1 VGKKSSKTKTTTAP
15 PKWAVPHLQGAMGT
29 ISNTVGANQGNLDA
43 AAGQIRGFLP
53 GLGEQA
59 FGQNAG
65 LGAATNYGMDVIG
78 GKYLDEGNPYM
89 NQMASMARQNVAG
102 DINSMFS
109 KAGRAGSDS
118 HYQDLARG
126 MGEAEL
132 GLRYQ
137 NYGNERNAQTQAAGM
152 MPALNQ
158 SQYAG
163 IMPYLAAQ
171 QTAAGLPFTG
181 LQSLGMIGGL
191 TGGGGTQTGTQPGG
205 WGSGLLGAAAM
216 ALPFIPGISAREAK
230 TKIERIGE
238 WDGRGDGLG
247 KYRFAYKWEP
257 DTMLEGVMAD
267 EVSKLRPSALGP
279 IIRGY
284 QSVNYAMLE
293 AA

>member
-1 VGKKSSKTKTTTAP
+1 MGKKSSKSKTTNEP

-29 ISNTVGANQGNLDA
+29 ISNTVGANQGNLDQM
-43 AAGQIRGFLP
+43 AGQLRGFLP
-53 GLGEQA
+53 GLGQQA

-65 LGAATNYGMDVIG
+65 LGAATGYATDVLG
-78 GKYLDEGNPYM
+78 GKYLSEGNPYM
-89 NQMASMARQNVAG
+89 NDMAALARQNVAG

-118 HYQDLARG
+118 HYQDLAKG

-152 MPALNQ
+152 MPSLNA

-163 IMPYLAAQ
+163 IMPYLAAS

-181 LQSLGMIGGL
+181 IQNLGQIGGL
-191 TGGGGTQTGTQPGG
+191 MGGAGTTTQQQPGG
-205 WGSGLLGAAAM
+205 WGNALLGAAM
-216 ALPFIPGISAREAK
+216 LPFFPSERHTK
-230 TKIERIGE
+230 TDIVEDGA
-238 WDGRGDGLG
+238 WDDRGDGVKAYWFRYKNDPTKTL
-247 KYRFAYKWEP
+247 YR
-257 DTMLEGVMAD
+257 GVMVD
-267 EVSKLRPSALGP
+267 EVEQARPWALGP
-279 IIRGY
+279 TLSDGRRT
-284 QSVNYAMLE
+284 VNYAKLSE

>member
-1 VGKKSSKTKTTTAP
+1 MGKKSSKSKTTNAP

-29 ISNTVGANQGNLDA
+29 ISNTVNSNQGNLDQM
-43 AAGQIRGFLP
+43 AGDLRGFLP
-53 GLGEQA
+53 GLGAKA
-59 FGQNAG
+59 FGQDAG
-65 LGAATNYGMDVIG
+65 LGAATGYATDVLG
-78 GKYLDEGNPYM
+78 GKYLADGNPYM

-118 HYQDLARG
+118 HYQDLAKG

-152 MPALNQ
+152 MPSLNA

-171 QTAAGLPFTG
+171 QTAAGLPYTG
-181 LQSLGMIGGL
+181 IQNLGMIGGL
-191 TGGGGTQTGTQPGG
+191 TGGGGTQTQQQPGG
-205 WGSGLLGAAAM
+205 WGNAVLGAFGAAA
-216 ALPFIPGISAREAK
+216 PFIFSDPALK
-230 TKIERIGE
+230 TNMERIGD
-238 WDGRGDGLG
+238 WDDKGDGLG
-247 KYRFAYKWEP
+247 RWRFAYKRCP
-257 DTMLEGVMAD
+257 DVMLEGVMAD
-267 EVSKLRPSALGP
+267 EVESLRPWALGP
-279 IIRGY
+279 TVQGY
-284 QSVNYAMLE
+284 RTVNYAKLSE

>member
-59 FGQNAG
+59 FGQHAG
-65 LGAATNYGMDVIG
+65 LGAATGYATDVLG
-78 GKYLDEGNPYM
+78 GKYLGEGNPYM

-118 HYQDLARG
+118 HYQDLAKG

-205 WGSGLLGAAAM
+205 WGNAVMGGAMA
-216 ALPFIPGISAREAK
+216 ALPFIFSDRRLK
-230 TKIERIGE
+230 TNIKLLRR
-238 WDGRGDGLG
+238 DDDGLG
-247 KYRFAYKWEP
+247 WYEFAYKRAP
-257 DTMLEGVMAD
+257 DVTLEGVMAD
-267 EVSKLRPSALGP
+267 EVAEKRPWALGP
-279 IIRGY
+279 EVQGFAT
-284 QSVNYAMLE
+284 VNYAKLSE